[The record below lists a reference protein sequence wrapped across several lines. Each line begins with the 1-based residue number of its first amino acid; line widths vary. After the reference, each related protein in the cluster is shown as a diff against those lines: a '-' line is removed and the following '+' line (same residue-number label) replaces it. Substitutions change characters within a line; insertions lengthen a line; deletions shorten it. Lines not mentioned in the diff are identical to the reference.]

1 MLRCMGKLLGGVA
14 AALALVAS
22 LLIVDTAALA
32 SGPQPPGW
40 EEPVPDPTLSGMG
53 GTVYNKFGGLMRD
66 GVQAE
71 LQTKNTKGRW
81 VAEKRPYSS
90 PRFIGPDAKWW
101 FTELQ
106 PGRYRVKFTASQW
119 HTYVTKPVTLKSG
132 QHVVKNPR
140 MNPGGRFVGKVTRAG
155 GRDFAAGITVYKRT
169 KITKGARKGQVKFR
183 KAGSSIVDQDRNG
196 FRVGKLKKGTYVI
209 CAALIHPQTGSR
221 CVGGGTTSKLK
232 KAKLLRIKPGQQ
244 KSYRIRLR

>member
-1 MLRCMGKLLGGVA
+1 MGKLFGGAA

-22 LLIVDTAALA
+22 LFIVDTAAMA
-32 SGPQPPGW
+32 SPLPPGY
-40 EEPVPDPTLSGMG
+40 EEPVPDPTLAGMG

-90 PRFIGPDAKWW
+90 ARFIWTDAKWW

-106 PGRYRVKFTASQW
+106 PGTYRVKFTASQW

-132 QHVVKNPR
+132 QYVVKNPR
-140 MNPGGRFVGKVTRAG
+140 MNPGGRFTGKVTRAA

-169 KITKGARKGQVKFR
+169 KITKGARKGQVKFK
-183 KAGSSIVDQDRNG
+183 KAGSSIVDQDNKG
-196 FRVGKLKKGTYVI
+196 FRVGKLRKGTYVI
-209 CAALIHPQTGSR
+209 CAALLYPETASR

-232 KAKLLRIKPGQQ
+232 KAKPLRIKPGQQ